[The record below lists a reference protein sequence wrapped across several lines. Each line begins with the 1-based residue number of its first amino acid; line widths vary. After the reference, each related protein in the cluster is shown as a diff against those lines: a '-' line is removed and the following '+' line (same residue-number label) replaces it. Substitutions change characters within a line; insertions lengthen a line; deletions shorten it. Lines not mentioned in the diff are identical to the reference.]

1 MIRLL
6 VVLLAALYTI
16 MNVYGDPA
24 RRPEVARAEPLG
36 LNLIQASYSTDEAIM
51 TERLPLSNISD
62 DEAVKIALD
71 AGVEFRSER
80 KRGPL
85 LGNAIAAKASVA
97 ATETVAT
104 EASTTKSYWYVTG
117 GRVNLRKGPGTGNA
131 VVGTVTL
138 GVEAEVLGDQNGWYQ
153 IRTSDGASTGWIYGK
168 FLGEKRPG

>member
-36 LNLIQASYSTDEAIM
+36 LNLIHASYSTDEAIE
-51 TERLPLSNISD
+51 TERLHVSD
-62 DEAVKIALD
+62 VSDEEAVKIALN
-71 AGVEFRSER
+71 AGAKFRSER

-85 LGNAIAAKASVA
+85 LGNAIAATEPVVASEKVVA
-97 ATETVAT
+97 
-104 EASTTKSYWYVTG
+104 EASAAKSYWYVTG

-138 GVEAEVLGDQNGWYQ
+138 GVEAEVLDDQNGWYQ
-153 IRTSDGASTGWIYGK
+153 IRTADGASSGWIYGK
-168 FLGEKRPG
+168 FLGEQRPG